1 LSGIL
6 SSPKGSQESFFLQV
20 GNIESYTQEEIIMNP
35 IGNEAANTS
44 LSQAIESLDKKSS
57 RASKRVSVCSVESI
71 WGAGSEESDFDVQTV
86 TSLSKKKVTFLEK
99 AGEVIG
105 TVKRTFHS
113 RRNSVEGGTEDP
125 RHHQD
130 ILQRLSCLLH
140 NLAHPSEQNDTHTIN
155 IQGIQG
161 INEQLMVVNEARAH
175 FARDAEGAPHVIT
188 KQLAENI
195 RTHLSILLASP
206 SQEPAFIEGFKVL
219 VKEIVRVSA
228 TYTVSEEEKIDQ
240 QRYQLIKKVF
250 DILKALPYETQ
261 LSLIDAEFIQ
271 YFKRNGCP
279 LIDKDVPPTM
289 VLEKIYGI
297 KAWIFLSSIE
307 KHSFDSFSPYLGMNL
322 LPRVLQGGEGMP
334 KYDFF
339 IGKLIQVHFTKTSAN
354 AFNVS
359 AVQLGAIATSLRTLM
374 VAEGDIEAEEC
385 KSAIDSRFEFEEEK
399 IASFTA
405 KKDCMRLFS
414 ASGTQLE
421 NDMYM
426 YTTSAGLSC
435 QKMQSYF
442 SKLAPLSEAV
452 IDKIDAFYLYFL
464 DEAINAAPSSHRL
477 STAGLIDIPLEKL
490 NDFLSLCEEPIS

>member
-1 LSGIL
+1 
-6 SSPKGSQESFFLQV
+6 
-20 GNIESYTQEEIIMNP
+20 MNP

-86 TSLSKKKVTFLEK
+86 TPLSKKRVTFLEK

-105 TVKRTFHS
+105 AVKRTFHS

-130 ILQRLSCLLH
+130 ILQRASYLLH
-140 NLAHPSEQNDTHTIN
+140 NLVRSSEQNDTHTIN
-155 IQGIQG
+155 IQGIQE
-161 INEQLMVVNEARAH
+161 INDELAAINDARAH
-175 FARDAEGAPHVIT
+175 STPRVIT

-195 RTHLSILLASP
+195 RTYLSILLASP

-219 VKEIVRVSA
+219 VKEIVRVGA